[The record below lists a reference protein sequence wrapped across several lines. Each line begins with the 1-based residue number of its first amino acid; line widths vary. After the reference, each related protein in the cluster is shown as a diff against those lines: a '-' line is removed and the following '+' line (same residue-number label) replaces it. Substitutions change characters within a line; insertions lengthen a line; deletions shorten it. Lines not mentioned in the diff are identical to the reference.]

1 MATLKI
7 IATRLKSVTNIQ
19 KITKSMK
26 MVSAAK
32 FSRAEKELKGA
43 RPQGEG
49 AQTFFDRAQV
59 SKFEVKSETGA
70 QKLLVAITS
79 DKGLCGAVHTQ
90 VSKSIKTE
98 LGNTPGQTK
107 IVCIG
112 DKSRSL
118 LQSMYANNIVLVVS
132 NLGRLPPT
140 FVDASRIAVTIS
152 KFDFSVGK
160 IYYNKFKSI
169 VSYSVTNIPLYS
181 ENAVLNAPKSVI
193 YDSLESD
200 VLESYLE
207 FTLATLVY
215 YTLKENACSEQ
226 ASRMSAMDNASKNAG
241 EMINALTLKLNRTR
255 QAAITR
261 ELTEI
266 ISGAAALE

>member
-32 FSRAEKELKGA
+32 FSRAERELKEA

-49 AQTFFDRAQV
+49 AQTFFDRAEV
-59 SKFEVKSETGA
+59 SKSVIKSDIGT
-70 QKLLVAITS
+70 QNLLIAMTS

-90 VSKSIKTE
+90 VSKTIKAE
-98 LGNTPGQTK
+98 LGNTPGQTQ
-107 IVCIG
+107 IICIG
-112 DKSRSL
+112 DKSRLL
-118 LQSMYANNIVLVVS
+118 LQSSYANNIVLVV
-132 NLGRLPPT
+132 NNIGRLPPT
-140 FVDASRIAVTIS
+140 FFDASRIAIEIS
-152 KFDFSVGK
+152 KLDFLFGK

-169 VSYSVTNIPLYS
+169 VSHSVSKIPFYS
-181 ENAVLNAPKSVI
+181 ENVVLNAPKCVL
-193 YDSLESD
+193 YDSLDFE
-200 VLESYLE
+200 VLENYLE
-207 FTLATLVY
+207 FTLAALMY
-215 YTLKENACSEQ
+215 YTFKENACSEQ

-241 EMINALTLKLNRTR
+241 DMINALTLKLNRTR

-261 ELTEI
+261 ELIEI